1 MSENIL
7 RALMQLFAIIARVET
22 ESDSDEN
29 EGRRIVRLFLMQQ
42 LSQKL
47 VNNYLK
53 VFDEFLEQHQPSAN
67 KKSARK
73 KTSVASV
80 KVLRICTNINEEL
93 TQRQKFV
100 VLLRLLEFIYT
111 HDEVTE
117 QEIDF
122 VSTVSE
128 TFNID
133 TIEFGFMRA
142 LVGNKD
148 AFVPDNE
155 NFLLISGQPET
166 DSSKEYLHFFSEG
179 LIDPIIVLRIASHNM
194 FFVRYRGE
202 QPLLM
207 NGQHLMPTYIHVL
220 NPGAGIRSPR
230 LHHSIHYSDILGC
243 FMNGSDDSG
252 IELSARD
259 LTYHFPFGNQGL
271 QPLSFTEDSGKLIGI
286 MGGSGSGKSTL
297 LNILN
302 GNLKPSNGQ
311 VLINGF
317 DVHKDRD
324 QLHGVIG
331 YIAQDDL
338 LIEELTVFQ
347 NLYYNARLCFGNKS
361 DEEIKELVAETL
373 EDLGLA
379 DVSHL
384 KVGNPLEK
392 TISGGQR
399 KRLNIALELIREPMV
414 LFVDE
419 PTSGLSSRDSENI
432 MDLLKELSLKGKLI
446 FVVIHQPS
454 SDIFKMFDRLLI
466 LDQGGYPVFNGNPVE
481 SVTYFKGL
489 INHVDSDESECP
501 VCGNVNP
508 EQIFNIIEAK
518 VVDEFGHPTSKRKT
532 SPEEWYNHYKR
543 SLEEADRIPHNTAKL
558 PSIKFHIPNKIKQFV
573 VFLKRDVLAK
583 ISNIQYMLINFLE
596 APLLAALLTFFIRF
610 FVEDPSTG
618 GDYIFRENENIPQYI
633 FISVIVA
640 LFFGLTVSSEE
651 IIRDRKIIA
660 RESFLNLSRH
670 SYLLSKIGVMFTI
683 SAIQTLSF
691 VLVGNWILGIQGMHL
706 FYWLML
712 FSAACFANTLG
723 LNISATFNS
732 AKVIYIIIPVLIIP
746 QLLFS
751 GVIVKFDK
759 LHPAISSQSGVPF
772 IGNIMASRW
781 AYEALAV
788 VQFTNNNYDREFYEF
803 EKRKKF
809 ANWKKDYWAQDL
821 KNRVI
826 TSERLL
832 KNKSTT
838 PDLEH
843 NLNILR
849 NEIAG
854 ENAFLSG
861 MTFKNVDQLRA
872 NTVTAGLLNEANL
885 YIDKIIQHYRRVYNK
900 ASDEKENK
908 LMELTH
914 KTELRDAFQN
924 LQDSYSNESLE
935 SFVTNKNDLT
945 YIIEFDDRLVQKKD
959 LIYRDPFQKSFFDTH
974 FYAPSKS
981 IGGMRIHTYWANLL
995 VLWGMSLLMIG
1006 LLFVNGLPRGL
1017 SFISRQFARLS
1028 PKKPKRTT
1036 SPSVL

>member
-117 QEIDF
+117 QEMDF

-133 TIEFGFMRA
+133 SAEFGFMRE
-142 LVGNKD
+142 LVSSKD
-148 AFVPDNE
+148 ASIPDND

-166 DSSKEYLHFFSEG
+166 NSSKKYLHFFSEG
-179 LIDPIIVLRIASHNM
+179 LVDPIVVLRIESHNM

-243 FMNGSDDSG
+243 FMNGSEDSG
-252 IELSARD
+252 IELSAKE

-271 QPLSFTEDSGKLIGI
+271 QPLSFSEDSGKLIGI

-347 NLYYNARLCFGNKS
+347 NLYYNAKLCFGNKS
-361 DEEIKELVAETL
+361 DEEIQELVAETL

-532 SPEEWYNHYKR
+532 SPEEWYTYYKK
-543 SLEEADRIPHNTAKL
+543 SLEDNDQGSNSKAQL

-788 VQFTNNNYDREFYEF
+788 IQFTNNNYDREFYEF

-832 KNKSTT
+832 KNETNT

-849 NEIAG
+849 NEING

-861 MTFKNVDQLRA
+861 MTFENVEQLRA
-872 NTVTAGLLNEANL
+872 NTVTAGLLTEANL
-885 YIDKIIQHYRRVYNK
+885 YIDKLIQHYRRVYNK
-900 ASDEKENK
+900 ASDEKEKK

-914 KTELRDAFQN
+914 GTELRDAFQN
-924 LQDSYSNESLE
+924 LQDGYSNESLE

-945 YIIEFDDRLVQKKD
+945 YIIEFDDRLIQKKD
-959 LIYRDPFQKSFFDTH
+959 LIYRDPFQKNFFDTH

-981 IGGMRIHTYWANLL
+981 IGGIRMHTYWANLL
-995 VLWGMSLLMIG
+995 VLWGMSLSMIV
-1006 LLFVNGLPRGL
+1006 LLFINGLPRGL
-1017 SFISRQFARLS
+1017 NFISRQFARLS
-1028 PKKPKRTT
+1028 PPKPKRTT